1 MAKVTSKLQVTVP
14 KAVADRFG
22 IRPGDEIEW
31 IVEGDTIRVV
41 RSGRRQALSTTER
54 LAIFDEATERQ
65 RERTRTWRRKH
76 GSKAPADRGWTRT
89 ELYTR
94 GEPRRH

>member
-14 KAVADRFG
+14 KTIADRFG

-31 IVEGDTIRVV
+31 RVEGASIRVV
-41 RSGRRQALSTTER
+41 TGAVTARLSTADR
-54 LAIFDEATERQ
+54 LASFDESS
-65 RERTRTWRRKH
+65 TWQEARNRDWRKNH
-76 GSKAPADRGWTRT
+76 GARKPPADRGWTRE

-94 GEPRRH
+94 GRTR

>member
-31 IVEGDTIRVV
+31 LVEGDTIRVV
-41 RSGRRQALSTTER
+41 RIDERRPLSAAER
-54 LAIFDEATERQ
+54 LALFDEATERQ
-65 RERTRTWRRKH
+65 RERNKAWRRAH
-76 GSKAPADRGWTRT
+76 GSKTPPDRGWTRA

>member
-22 IRPGDEIEW
+22 IRPGDEIDW
-31 IVEGDTIRVV
+31 IVDGDTIRVV
-41 RSGRRQALSTTER
+41 RSDRRRELSTTER
-54 LAIFDEATERQ
+54 LALFDEATERQ
-65 RERTRTWRRKH
+65 KERNRQWRRLH
-76 GSKAPADRGWTRT
+76 GSKTPTDRGWTRD
-89 ELYTR
+89 ELYVR

>member
-41 RSGRRQALSTTER
+41 RSDSRRALSTNER
-54 LAIFDEATERQ
+54 LAIFDEATGRQ
-65 RERTRTWRRKH
+65 RERNKQWRRSH
-76 GSKAPADRGWTRT
+76 GSKTPADRGWTRG
-89 ELYTR
+89 ELYVR
-94 GEPRRH
+94 GDPRRH

>member
-41 RSGRRQALSTTER
+41 RGDRRRALSTIER
-54 LAIFDEATERQ
+54 LTIFDEATARQ
-65 RERTRTWRRKH
+65 RERNKQWRRSH
-76 GSKAPADRGWTRT
+76 GSKPPADRGWTRA
-89 ELYTR
+89 ELYSR